1 VLLGIDIG
9 TRNVKCGLYD
19 DDGAELLITST
30 PTPWGTDTERWGLDC
45 EALFQHVRELVNAT
59 IADSAHRIDA
69 VGIASMGEVGVILD
83 RHGVPQGPAI
93 GWQDPRGGAQATGLQ
108 SAFGDEFAST
118 TGRRASTLCSLTK
131 VRWLIDHGMD
141 KRGRWLGVAEWVAFR
156 LGADQVAE
164 PSLASRTG
172 WFDIRTGETWNDAL
186 AWCGVGE
193 GFLPEYRNSTV
204 AAGTA
209 NSVVPGLEGALIAV
223 AGHDHLAAMVGVGA
237 TRHRDVLDSC
247 GTAEA
252 IVMVTD
258 GEALLNA
265 AQVVAAGGTVSRHV
279 VPGLSASFAP
289 SFRSGTALS
298 AVLQQSGVNESDR
311 AALAELDER
320 ALPLLGQ
327 SVVPDATDLP
337 TDPLDW
343 PNALSSVGPAARW
356 AEAIEGIGAL
366 GVARLASLERVAGTS
381 ARVMVSGGWATGRSA
396 RRVKEKMSTTVLFPE
411 TAEAGARGAALIA
424 GVAAGTFT
432 NIGAVPAPNYTF
444 GEIK

>member
-1 VLLGIDIG
+1 
-9 TRNVKCGLYD
+9 
-19 DDGAELLITST
+19 
-30 PTPWGTDTERWGLDC
+30 
-45 EALFQHVRELVNAT
+45 
-59 IADSAHRIDA
+59 
-69 VGIASMGEVGVILD
+69 
-83 RHGVPQGPAI
+83 
-93 GWQDPRGGAQATGLQ
+93 
-108 SAFGDEFAST
+108 
-118 TGRRASTLCSLTK
+118 
-131 VRWLIDHGMD
+131 
-141 KRGRWLGVAEWVAFR
+141 
-156 LGADQVAE
+156 
-164 PSLASRTG
+164 
-172 WFDIRTGETWNDAL
+172 
-186 AWCGVGE
+186 
-193 GFLPEYRNSTV
+193 
-204 AAGTA
+204 
-209 NSVVPGLEGALIAV
+209 LEGALIAV